1 MNLPVRLIIGAFLL
15 AIVGGLP
22 SSAQT
27 PRVSKVMRVK
37 LDHTQKILE
46 AVVTS
51 NWQQLDTESRALARL
66 TQGPDWYVLRMPEY
80 TRHSEAFVRAT
91 DELIQAASRRDL
103 EAASLAFTSLTAR
116 CTSCHRY
123 LARTRIASAT
133 TRAHLP

>member
-1 MNLPVRLIIGAFLL
+1 MNLPARLIVGALLL
-15 AIVGGLP
+15 AAAGGVP

-51 NWQQLDTESRALARL
+51 NWQQLDAESRALARL
-66 TQGPDWYVLRMPEY
+66 TQGPDWYVLKMPEY
-80 TRHSEAFVRAT
+80 ARHSEAFVRVT
-91 DELIQAASRRDL
+91 DELIEAARLRDL
-103 EAASLAFTSLTAR
+103 EAASLGFTSLTAR
-116 CTSCHRY
+116 CISCHRH

-133 TRAHLP
+133 TRPSP